1 MVLNMVTKFKLS
13 IIAIGK
19 VFFDGETNNLVIP
32 TIDGYHGI
40 LANHEPMVTAMS
52 PGELRFKNE
61 DGEWRYAAVSEG
73 IVEILPDAVTILADT
88 VERPEDIDIVR
99 AQSEKEHAEDILLH
113 KQSLREHLQAE
124 LAISKAMARL
134 SVAGKSKRIRK

>member
-1 MVLNMVTKFKLS
+1 MVTKFNLN

-19 VFFDGETNNLVIP
+19 VFFDGETNNLIIP

-52 PGELRFKNE
+52 PGELKFKDKN
-61 DGEWRYAAVSEG
+61 GEWIYAAVSEG

-88 VERPEDIDIVR
+88 VERPEDIDVVR
-99 AQSEKEHAEDILLH
+99 AKAELEHNEDILLH
-113 KQSLREHLQAE
+113 KQSMREHLQAE
-124 LAISKAMARL
+124 LRLSKAMARL
-134 SVAGKSKRIRK
+134 SVAGKSKRVKF